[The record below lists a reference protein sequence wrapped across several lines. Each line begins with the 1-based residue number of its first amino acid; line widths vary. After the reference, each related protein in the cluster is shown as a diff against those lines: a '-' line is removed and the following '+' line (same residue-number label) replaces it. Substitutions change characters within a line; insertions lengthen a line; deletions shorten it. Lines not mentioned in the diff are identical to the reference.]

1 MRDLGYNTYMFTTTI
16 YAPFPDG
23 NIMISTDLKILVEE
37 EYGYRYW
44 SWIPTDISIDEVEA
58 KFNEAVSDPI
68 SWSRVYFHD
77 LTKLGGEWTELKMPE
92 NLSEEEEEDWVL
104 EHLEGDEYHGMAS
117 VRYDGDDSRILW
129 NTENV

>member
-1 MRDLGYNTYMFTTTI
+1 MFTTTI

-92 NLSEEEEEDWVL
+92 NLSPEDV
-104 EHLEGDEYHGMAS
+104 HMSGQ
-117 VRYDGDDSRILW
+117 SRIRRRDRSQA
-129 NTENV
+129 TRA